1 MARMASACGQPSK
14 TELGAV
20 WFRRPMLNQRNA
32 LLASRLSTLPTTATA
47 RAPRQD
53 APRSVNSRRR
63 NGARVHQGYHVFER
77 LLPGLGLT
85 GCVGS
90 RKAHACRLTPGIGM
104 RDGGICI
111 GRPVEP
117 HGREAGCRRRRA
129 GRHGRAPS
137 PHASTR
143 TRPDRALSVTS
154 AQASTHHAVDR
165 RTARSAT
172 RISLILTRSSGPSCH
187 PALHAARP
195 ARPMRFLLDRFP
207 PTCP

>member
-1 MARMASACGQPSK
+1 MWTSPLFAYRVSGSINRLIRLRLGQIGRERSSAAEVGCLYRLRSLDMARMASACGQPSK

-63 NGARVHQGYHVFER
+63 NGARVRQGYHVFER

-90 RKAHACRLTPGIGM
+90 RKAHACRLTPGIG
-104 RDGGICI
+104 
-111 GRPVEP
+111 
-117 HGREAGCRRRRA
+117 
-129 GRHGRAPS
+129 
-137 PHASTR
+137 
-143 TRPDRALSVTS
+143 
-154 AQASTHHAVDR
+154 
-165 RTARSAT
+165 
-172 RISLILTRSSGPSCH
+172 
-187 PALHAARP
+187 
-195 ARPMRFLLDRFP
+195 
-207 PTCP
+207 